1 MDIYTAGRFVGVYM
15 YRYHIPPIN
24 IQKIFLGNKG
34 SLGFSRASSRR
45 TAPYQS
51 EFTGYAG

>member
-1 MDIYTAGRFVGVYM
+1 MDTYTVGRFVGVYI

-34 SLGFSRASSRR
+34 G
-45 TAPYQS
+45 
-51 EFTGYAG
+51 GGH